1 MGSLMREKSMGWR
14 VKRRLVPGG
23 LAGVFEEV
31 ALSEQHIRV
40 AGNPTAPIRSLI
52 DAPQQGRCSIAPP
65 SSEG

>member
-1 MGSLMREKSMGWR
+1 MGWR

-31 ALSEQHIRV
+31 ALSEQHIRL

-52 DAPQQGRCSIAPP
+52 DALHDGSSSIVRP